1 MGPDHNVPDRRIAG
15 RPDRRDAAA
24 AKARGDRVTRR
35 IALALTLHNHQPVG
49 NFGWVIAET
58 YERAYL
64 PMVEAL
70 ERHPGVRVALHY
82 TGPLLAWLRAERPD
96 FVARL
101 AELAERDQIEI
112 VGGGWY
118 EPVLAALPERDRVGQ
133 LIRMADELEV
143 TFGRRP
149 RGAWLAERVWE
160 PDLPTALVSAG
171 YDWTVLD
178 DAHFRAAAIPED
190 DLWGS
195 YTTDDQGKVLTVF
208 GTEQGLRY
216 RIPFADVDDVIG
228 YLRDHATDEGDRLGT
243 MGDDGEKFGA
253 WPTTWDHCWGPGRWV
268 ERFFD
273 ALDANA
279 DWLTTMPPSD
289 WTGAHRPVGR
299 VYLPTGSYAEMGEW
313 ALPADE
319 GLAFGTALR
328 RARAEHRPEARWLRG
343 AIWRNFQVRYREIND
358 IHKQM
363 LATSE
368 LVDGL
373 PPGTPDRAEIVD
385 HLFAGQS
392 NDCYW
397 HGLFGGIYLPDLRV
411 AALGRLIAAEDLA
424 TGNHARSGVRRDVDL
439 DGREEVVLAG
449 PGQFVT
455 VKLEEGGGIA
465 RWDIR
470 AAGVP
475 LAAVMRRRPEAY
487 HETLRAHE
495 TGDHGDGHGG
505 DGAAGS
511 GTTEGGAPASIHDIV
526 MVKQEG
532 LLEHLRYDAY
542 ERRSGLIRILPADA
556 TPSDAAAGTADE
568 LGDLRDGTWTL
579 ASLDGEAVVARRAGT
594 VRVAGG
600 SVPIEATRTISIGG
614 GRLDPRI
621 DLTLEIVH
629 RGAADDPPI
638 DALVAVE
645 WSTMLLGGGH
655 NPTAWLDLD
664 GERTAHDAT
673 RTATGVDRIGAGNE
687 LLGVSVATTTDH
699 PVAAWIAPI
708 ETVSNSEAGFE
719 LVYQGSALLLV
730 EPLRLGPGE
739 RWSLEIGQ
747 AVTVA
752 AERFSGEPSE
762 TGDAVPAAG
771 GPARAVAG
779 QPVASVR
786 SARAG

>member
-1 MGPDHNVPDRRIAG
+1 
-15 RPDRRDAAA
+15 
-24 AKARGDRVTRR
+24 VTRR

-49 NFGWVIAET
+49 NFGWVIADTFEHA
-58 YERAYL
+58 YE
-64 PMVEAL
+64 PMVDAL

-101 AELAERDQIEI
+101 AALAERDQIEI

-133 LIRMADELEV
+133 LVRMADELEA

-216 RIPFADVDDVIG
+216 RIPFAEVDDVIG
-228 YLRDHATDEGDRLGT
+228 YLRDHATEDGERLGT

-253 WPTTWDHCWGPGRWV
+253 WPTTWDHCWGEGGWV
-268 ERFFD
+268 ERFFA

-289 WTGAHRPVGR
+289 WTVGHRPVGR

-319 GLAFGTALR
+319 GLAFGTTLR

-363 LATSE
+363 LATSD
-368 LVDGL
+368 LVEGMAVG
-373 PPGTPDRAEIVD
+373 PSRSAATD

-424 TGNHARSGVRRDVDL
+424 VGGDAVSGVRRDVDL
-439 DGREEVVLAG
+439 DGRDEVVLAG

-465 RWDIR
+465 RWDLR
-470 AAGVP
+470 AAAHP
-475 LAAVMRRRPEAY
+475 LGAVMRRRPEAY
-487 HETLRAHE
+487 HETLRDFEHAK
-495 TGDHGDGHGG
+495 GH
-505 DGAAGS
+505 DAGE
-511 GTTEGGAPASIHDIV
+511 TTEGGAPASIHDIV
-526 MVKQEG
+526 KVKQEG

-542 ERRSGLIRILPADA
+542 ERRSGLIRILPAGTA
-556 TPSDAAAGTADE
+556 REAALSGAADE
-568 LGDLRDGTWTL
+568 LGDLRDGTWR
-579 ASLDGEAVVARRAGT
+579 LDSVDPGRVVAHRTGAVET
-594 VRVAGG
+594 PEG
-600 SVPIEATRTISIGG
+600 SIPIEATRTIEIGG
-614 GRLDPRI
+614 GRLDPWI
-621 DLTLEIVH
+621 ELGLSITHAGLP
-629 RGAADDPPI
+629 GSAPI

-655 NPTAWLDLD
+655 NPSAWLDIG
-664 GERTAHDAT
+664 GERTAHDAA
-673 RTATGVDRIGAGNE
+673 RADVAVRRITAGNDF
-687 LLGVSVATTTDH
+687 LGIAVETTADH
-699 PVAAWIAPI
+699 AVDAWIGPI

-719 LVYQGSALLLV
+719 LVYQGSATLLV
-730 EPLRLGPGE
+730 EPLRLRPGE
-739 RWSLEIGQ
+739 TWLLQIGQ
-747 AVTVA
+747 HVAVA
-752 AERFSGEPSE
+752 AERFEAGPPDDAASGHDPL
-762 TGDAVPAAG
+762 AA
-771 GPARAVAG
+771 ADLVA
-779 QPVASVR
+779 QPVGTGGAAHV
-786 SARAG
+786 G